1 MPVLT
6 EVAPVQRAKLSSTL
20 VERLARREEE
30 RREGRSSLKA
40 RLRRWV
46 GSGSRRQLGK
56 DIDRNRGVE
65 AREME
70 AGGMEAIETE
80 ARGLE
85 EAREMECSIDSGIG
99 LDSSSS
105 CLSVKEEDKKE
116 GESWTTVEPTPILR
130 SSRASISIDS
140 QKARGTVKKSISFS
154 DGHAKSTRWVTHR
167 GSE

>member
-6 EVAPVQRAKLSSTL
+6 EVAPAQKAMLSSSL

-30 RREGRSSLKA
+30 RSKGRSSLKA

-46 GSGSRRQLGK
+46 GCGSRKQLGR
-56 DIDRNRGVE
+56 DIERDRGVE

-70 AGGMEAIETE
+70 AGGMEAVDTE
-80 ARGLE
+80 ASGLE

-105 CLSVKEEDKKE
+105 CLSVKEEDKVKKE
-116 GESWTTVEPTPILR
+116 EESWTTVEPTPILR
-130 SSRASISIDS
+130 SSRASISNDS

-154 DGHAKSTRWVTHR
+154 DGHAKTTRWVR
-167 GSE
+167 MKM